1 LPSHAKS
8 DKMGA
13 AIFNRRILKLR
24 DCKLH
29 HPGKANNKFRKF
41 RQSSIIEDLPDFF
54 SHTVGF

>member
-1 LPSHAKS
+1 
-8 DKMGA
+8 MGA

-54 SHTVGF
+54 FAYCWILKFNF